1 MNLKNKVCRSCES
14 VFSPRS
20 GVQVFCDGCRKKCQ
34 ECGGPKGVYGRPG
47 KPCLKC
53 SCKSERQFFRTCT
66 ECKAVFSDGNN
77 RTQKCQGCR
86 AKDPRGVC
94 LDCGIAI
101 SKDARRCNGCRAKS
115 AVATNTTFGHKYE
128 FDGIKYRSKWE
139 AEFARR
145 LTEYGV
151 EFEYERY
158 CPASKGFPD
167 FYIPAKGLYI
177 EIHPDWHGPKRL
189 PENCILVKTQTHA
202 KAIALN
208 LGLAIN
214 PEKAGAVVKS
224 RSRRTLC
231 YDLKAC
237 EKLAIYL
244 KRAIA
249 EIDAQELR
257 DLDDMCRAGR
267 LPESISTCGNVGEGG
282 A

>member
-1 MNLKNKVCRSCES
+1 MKFKPKNCRFCGVSFIPRTGIQNACIDCRTKCPSCG
-14 VFSPRS
+14 VVKS
-20 GVQVFCDGCRKKCQ
+20 GQSKPGLRCR
-34 ECGGPKGVYGRPG
+34 
-47 KPCLKC
+47 KC
-53 SCKSERQFFRTCT
+53 SCKEAREFARTCQ
-66 ECKAVFSDGNN
+66 ECAEQFTDRNNKTTLCPSCMSREGRGTCCGCGIKVSDRATRCNS
-77 RTQKCQGCR
+77 CR
-86 AKDPRGVC
+86 ARD
-94 LDCGIAI
+94 AI
-101 SKDARRCNGCRAKS
+101 E
-115 AVATNTTFGHKYE
+115 TNTTFAHKYE

-244 KRAIA
+244 RRAIA
-249 EIDAQELR
+249 ELDGQEVR
-257 DLDDMCRAGR
+257 DLDDMVRAG
-267 LPESISTCGNVGEGG
+267 LGG
-282 A
+282 TE